1 MEAKRKPFW
10 KKNLYGTAILFF
22 AVLLAELGLGIYF
35 SIKDQNEMVEAV
47 HDEPYLYYL
56 YDESETTNQHGF
68 KTNYPIDKPTGTYR
82 IILIGGSVA
91 RGKDAEQ
98 SIAHLLEKELRQRF
112 STDNIQV
119 LNAGIS
125 GYVLQQEFILVQA
138 VLQQYK
144 PDMIIGLDG
153 YNDLLTY
160 YLNQSLETNF
170 ALPPHQWRDF
180 RVIKDNRFRKK
191 PYSRFAYFFKNFNRV
206 KESLIRTKDLNNDE
220 WIKTHTDNPC
230 GTLCTSYWQI
240 TDDIQDFCRAKGIWY
255 VQFLQPIKFASEM
268 PMKGQAKIISERL
281 YSGIDSLSGPRPYV
295 FSLLQVAD
303 DDPSLIYDDC
313 HLLPKGNERIAV
325 AMADSLAPVFYQIF
339 R

>member
-1 MEAKRKPFW
+1 MEVVKRPFW
-10 KKNLYGTAILFF
+10 KKIVYTAALGFM
-22 AVLLAELGLGIYF
+22 ALLLAELLLGVYF
-35 SIKDQNEMVEAV
+35 WTKDRNEMVETV

-56 YDESETTNQHGF
+56 FDEGENTNVHGF
-68 KTNYPIDKPTGTYR
+68 KTNYSIEKPAGVYR

-91 RGKDAEQ
+91 RGREIEH
-98 SIAHLLEKELRQRF
+98 SIASYLENELRQRYN
-112 STDNIQV
+112 TDKIQV

-125 GYVLQQEFILVQA
+125 GYVLQQEFILTQS

-160 YLNQSLETNF
+160 YLNQSLETNI

-180 RVIKDNRFRKK
+180 KVIKGNRFRKK
-191 PYSRFAYFFKNFNRV
+191 PYSRFAYLFMNFNRV
-206 KESLIRTKDLNNDE
+206 KESLLRNKDLNNSE
-220 WIKTHTDNPC
+220 WIAAHEANPC

-255 VQFLQPIKFASEM
+255 VQFLQPVKFETAMPMEGEAKQISEM
-268 PMKGQAKIISERL
+268 L
-281 YSGIDSLSGPRPYV
+281 YNNIDTLAGSRPYA
-295 FSLLQVAD
+295 FSLVHALD
-303 DDPSLIYDDC
+303 DDKALFYDDC
-313 HLLPKGNERIAV
+313 HLIPKGNERIAW
-325 AMADSLAPVFYQIF
+325 AMADSLAPVFYQLF

>member
-1 MEAKRKPFW
+1 MIFGA
-10 KKNLYGTAILFF
+10 LMGLL
-22 AVLLAELGLGIYF
+22 VLLMLELLLGIF
-35 SIKDQNEMVEAV
+35 FWFKDRNEMVEAV

-56 YDESETTNQHGF
+56 FDEGETTNKFGF
-68 KTNYPIDKPTGTYR
+68 KTDYTIEKPLGTYR

-91 RGKDAEQ
+91 RGKEAKL
-98 SIAHLLEKELRQRF
+98 SIATYLEKELSQRYN
-112 STDNIQV
+112 TDQIQV

-125 GYVLQQEFILVQA
+125 GYVLQQEFILVQSI
-138 VLQQYK
+138 LQQYK

-160 YLNQSLETNF
+160 YLNQSMETSI

-180 RVIKDNRFRKK
+180 KAIKANRFQKK

-206 KESLIRTKDLNNDE
+206 KESLIRNRDLNNTE
-220 WIKTHTDNPC
+220 WLTRHKQNPC
-230 GTLCTSYWQI
+230 GTLCNSYWQL

-255 VQFLQPIKFASEM
+255 VQFLQPIKFEAEM
-268 PMKGQAKIISERL
+268 PMKGEAKSIAQL
-281 YSGIDSLSGPRPYV
+281 QYSSIDSLAGSRPYA
-295 FSLLQVAD
+295 FSLVGALKNE
-303 DDPSLIYDDC
+303 PTLFYDDC
-313 HLLPKGNERIAV
+313 HLIPEGNERIAW

>member
-1 MEAKRKPFW
+1 MEVKYKPLW
-10 KKNLYGTAILFF
+10 KKIMYGAATLFL
-22 AVLLAELGLGIYF
+22 AVLLAELALGIYF
-35 SIKDQNEMVEAV
+35 SVKDGNEMVETV

-56 YDESETTNQHGF
+56 YDEGETTNQHGF
-68 KTNYPIDKPTGTYR
+68 KTSYPIEKPIGTYR

-91 RGKDAEQ
+91 RGKEAEQ
-98 SIAHLLEKELRQRF
+98 SISHFLEKELTQRYN
-112 STDNIQV
+112 TDKIEV
-119 LNAGIS
+119 LNAGVS
-125 GYVLQQEFILVQA
+125 GYVLQQEFILVQS
-138 VLQQYK
+138 VLQHYK

-160 YLNQSLETNF
+160 YLNQSLETNI

-206 KESLIRTKDLNNDE
+206 KESLIRTKDLNSEE
-220 WIKTHTDNPC
+220 WLKTHTDNPC
-230 GTLCTSYWQI
+230 GALCTSYWQL

-255 VQFLQPIKFASEM
+255 VQFLQPIKFEAEM
-268 PMKGQAKIISERL
+268 PMQGQAKEISEQL
-281 YSGIDSLSGPRPYV
+281 YAEVDSSSGPRPYA
-295 FSLLQVAD
+295 FSLLEVVND
-303 DDPSLIYDDC
+303 DRSLIYDDC
-313 HLLPKGNERIAV
+313 HLLPKGNERVAN